1 MRLQFVLSEMVIG
14 LRRNLSM
21 TVSLVLVTMVSLV
34 FFGFGLLSSMQVN
47 EMKDFWYGKVEVWI
61 ALCPARSL
69 EPSCASGEVTQ
80 AQKDQLNQQLESL
93 KPLVSTVYFESKQE
107 AYDHFVQQFKDSAI
121 KDSVKPDQMQE
132 SFRVKLSDPKKYD
145 VVASAFEGA
154 PGVERVIDQRK
165 LLSTLFY
172 ALNRVTIGAWVF
184 AGAMT
189 LSAVLLVATTVRLS
203 AFNRRREIGIMR
215 LVGASNLF
223 IQLPFLLEAI
233 LATVLGAGIAIGTL
247 WALTHFAVQG
257 WLAQKMQFIPFVTGA
272 DVLSIAPLVAGIGL
286 LIAVLT
292 SFLTM
297 RRYLRV

>member
-69 EPSCASGEVTQ
+69 EPSCATGEVTQ
-80 AQKDQLNQQLESL
+80 AQKDQLSAQLDSL
-93 KPLVSTVYFESKQE
+93 KPLVNTVYFESKQE

-172 ALNRVTIGAWVF
+172 ALNRITIGAWIF

-233 LATVLGAGIAIGTL
+233 LATVLGSVIAIGTL

-272 DVLSIAPLVAGIGL
+272 DVLSIAPIVAGIGL

-297 RRYLRV
+297 RRYLKV

>member
-1 MRLQFVLSEMVIG
+1 MRLQFVLSEMAIG

-80 AQKDQLNQQLESL
+80 AQKDEMSQQLDSL

-165 LLSTLFY
+165 LLSTMFF
-172 ALNRVTIGAWVF
+172 ALNRVTIGAWIF

-189 LSAVLLVATTVRLS
+189 LSAILLVATTVRLS

-223 IQLPFLLEAI
+223 IQLPFLMEAI

-272 DVLSIAPLVAGIGL
+272 DVLSIAPVVFGIGL

>member
-69 EPSCASGEVTQ
+69 EPSCATGEVTQ
-80 AQKDQLNQQLESL
+80 AQKDQLSAQLDSL
-93 KPLVSTVYFESKQE
+93 KPLVKTVYFESKDE
-107 AYDHFVQQFKDSAI
+107 AYNHFVQQFKDSAI

-172 ALNRVTIGAWVF
+172 ALNRITIGAWIF

-189 LSAVLLVATTVRLS
+189 LSAILLVATTVRLS

-233 LATVLGAGIAIGTL
+233 LATVLGSVIAIGTL

-272 DVLSIAPLVAGIGL
+272 DVLTIAPIVAGIGL
-286 LIAVLT
+286 VIAVLT

-297 RRYLRV
+297 RRYLKV

>member
-1 MRLQFVLSEMVIG
+1 MRLQFVISEMGIG

-80 AQKDQLNQQLESL
+80 AQKDEMSQQLDSL
-93 KPLVSTVYFESKQE
+93 KPLVKTVYFESKQE

-172 ALNRVTIGAWVF
+172 ALNRMSLSAWGF
-184 AGAMT
+184 AVAMT

-215 LVGASNLF
+215 LVGASNLL
-223 IQLPFLLEAI
+223 IQLPFLLEAM
-233 LATVLGAGIAIGTL
+233 LATLIGT
-247 WALTHFAVQG
+247 ALAVGVLYLFLDLAVQG
-257 WLAQKMQFIPFVTGA
+257 WLAEKLQFIPFLATG
-272 DVLSIAPLVAGIGL
+272 DLLTIVPLVVGVGL
-286 LIAVLT
+286 LISVLA
-292 SFLTM
+292 S
-297 RRYLRV
+297 

>member
-1 MRLQFVLSEMVIG
+1 MRLQFVLSDMAIG

-47 EMKDFWYGKVEVWI
+47 QMKDFWYGKVEVWI

-69 EPSCASGEVTQ
+69 EPSCATGEVTQ
-80 AQKDQLNQQLESL
+80 AQKDQLASQLDSL
-93 KPLVSTVYFESKQE
+93 KPLVKTVYFESKQE

-145 VVASAFEGA
+145 VVASAFQGA

-165 LLSTLFY
+165 LLSTMFF
-172 ALNRVTIGAWVF
+172 ALNRITVGAWIF

-189 LSAVLLVATTVRLS
+189 LSAILLVATTVRLS

-223 IQLPFLLEAI
+223 IQLPFLMEAI
-233 LATVLGAGIAIGTL
+233 IATLLGAAIAMGTL
-247 WALTHFAVQG
+247 WAITHFAVQG
-257 WLAQKMQFIPFVTGA
+257 WLAERMQFIPFITGA
-272 DVLSIAPLVAGIGL
+272 DVLQIAPLVLGIGL
-286 LIAVLT
+286 VIAVFT
-292 SFLTM
+292 SFVTM